1 MPKPHRDKYIFHLLL
16 HKPPYQKKYRF
27 GIGNILLPIQHKT
40 FPEKELFCNYM
51 NRMNEDKIFLL
62 GVSDEKEAGE
72 LAECCGAQ
80 ILKLENGGFNK

>member
-1 MPKPHRDKYIFHLLL
+1 
-16 HKPPYQKKYRF
+16 
-27 GIGNILLPIQHKT
+27 
-40 FPEKELFCNYM
+40 M